1 MLNDALL
8 AIRGLTIAFPGS
20 SGPREVVHGIDL
32 DVERGRVVALVGESG
47 SGKSVSAMSV
57 LRLLGPEARVGGQV
71 LLDGTDVLG
80 LDMTSLRVVRGGRVG
95 MVFQEPMAA
104 WNPVHTVGKQIQEAA
119 DAHGRTA
126 TSVTDLLASVGLD
139 DPARIAASYPHELS
153 GGQLQRAMIAMATS
167 GEPEL
172 LIADEPT
179 TALDVTVQAGILDLL
194 RRMATERNLAILL
207 ITHDMGVVADLADDV
222 AVMRDGTIVERGSVE
237 GVLCTPR
244 ETYTQDLLA
253 AVPQLPSVVERP
265 SEVELP
271 SVVELVET
279 PRPSV
284 VEPGERR
291 PSVVEPGE
299 RQRAGRARPSVVE
312 PGERQRARVET
323 PSPDTVVADV
333 SNVSVTFGAT
343 RSRWRGRDA
352 VHALRGVDVTLH
364 SGRTLGVV
372 GESGSG
378 KSTLGRTLT
387 GLVTPT
393 SGTVSLGATD
403 LGSLSR
409 RRRREVLRHVGI
421 VFQDPG
427 SSVNPKHRVA
437 DAIAEPLRLDGWS
450 RDRIRTR
457 VAELLESVD
466 LEPSYAAR
474 FPHQLSGGQ
483 RQRVAIARALALNP
497 QLLVADEP
505 TSALDVSVQARVLEL
520 IRRLQHEH
528 GFACLFI
535 SHDLAV
541 VGAVSD
547 EVAVMRD
554 GQIVERGTTTQV
566 MTAPE
571 HAYTKSLLAAAPV
584 PDPRAQRERRSS
596 LLAQAA
602 ER

>member
-1 MLNDALL
+1 LTDALL
-8 AIRGLTIAFPGS
+8 AIRGLTIGFPDARDGV
-20 SGPREVVHGIDL
+20 REVVHGIDL
-32 DVERGRVVALVGESG
+32 DVERGRVLALVGESG

-57 LRLLGPEARVGGQV
+57 LRLLGPEARVDGQV
-71 LLDGTDVLG
+71 MLDGTDVLG
-80 LDMTSLRVVRGGRVG
+80 LDVPSLRAVRGGRVG

-104 WNPVHTVGKQIQEAA
+104 WNPVHTVGRQIKEAA
-119 DAHGRTA
+119 EAHGGT
-126 TSVTDLLASVGLD
+126 TDRSRVEGLLSSVGLD
-139 DPARIAASYPHELS
+139 DPARIAASYPHQLS

-167 GEPEL
+167 GDPEV

-194 RRMATERNLAILL
+194 RRMASERNLAILL

-222 AVMRDGTIVERGSVE
+222 AVMREGAIVERGSVE
-237 GVLCTPR
+237 GVLCSPQ
-244 ETYTQDLLA
+244 EAYTQDLLA
-253 AVPQLPSVVERP
+253 AVPQLPSAT
-265 SEVELP
+265 S
-271 SVVELVET
+271 
-279 PRPSV
+279 SV

-291 PSVVEPGE
+291 
-299 RQRAGRARPSVVE
+299 
-312 PGERQRARVET
+312 RARVET
-323 PSPDTVVADV
+323 RPPETVVASV
-333 SNVSVTFGAT
+333 SEVEVSYG
-343 RSRWRGRDA
+343 S
-352 VHALRGVDVTLH
+352 VHALRGIDVTLH
-364 SGRTLGVV
+364 HGRTLGVV

-378 KSTLGRTLT
+378 KSTLGRALT

-393 SGTVSLGATD
+393 SGSVSLGTTD

-409 RRRREVLRHVGI
+409 RRRRELLRHVGI

-427 SSVNPKHRVA
+427 SSLNPKHRVA
-437 DAIAEPLRLDGWS
+437 DAVAEPLRLDGWS
-450 RDRIRTR
+450 RDRIHTR
-457 VAELLESVD
+457 VTEPLRSVD
-466 LEPSYAAR
+466 LDPSYAAR

-520 IRRLQHEH
+520 IRRLQREH

-541 VGAVSD
+541 VGTVSD

-554 GQIVERGTTTQV
+554 GLVVEHGPTSQV

-571 HAYTKSLLAAAPV
+571 HAYTKALLDAAPV
-584 PDPRAQRERRSS
+584 PDPRVQRNRQFTTSDA
-596 LLAQAA
+596 LA
-602 ER
+602 

>member
-1 MLNDALL
+1 LKRSLL
-8 AIRGLTIAFPGS
+8 SIRGLTIAFQ
-20 SGPREVVHGIDL
+20 REVVHGIDL

-47 SGKSVSAMSV
+47 SGKSVTAMSV
-57 LRLLGPEARVGGQV
+57 LRLLGAEASVGGEI

-80 LDMTSLRVVRGGRVG
+80 LDTAALRAVRGGRVG

-104 WNPVHTVGKQIQEAA
+104 WNPVHTVGRQIREAA
-119 DAHGRTA
+119 QAHGRTA
-126 TSVTDLLASVGLD
+126 YTVEELLGSVGLD

-167 GEPEL
+167 GDPEL

-194 RRMATERNLAILL
+194 RRMATERDLAVLL

-222 AVMRDGTIVERGSVE
+222 AVMHDGTIVERGSVE
-237 GVLCTPR
+237 RVLCTPR
-244 ETYTQDLLA
+244 EDYTRDLLA
-253 AVPQLPSVVERP
+253 AVPQLPRASVVERGP
-265 SEVELP
+265 SLVEPAERPASVERPP
-271 SVVELVET
+271 SVERRPSVELVET
-279 PRPSV
+279 TEPTVAQVSG
-284 VEPGERR
+284 VE
-291 PSVVEPGE
+291 V
-299 RQRAGRARPSVVE
+299 
-312 PGERQRARVET
+312 
-323 PSPDTVVADV
+323 D
-333 SNVSVTFGAT
+333 FGN
-343 RSRWRGRDA
+343 

-364 SGRTLGVV
+364 RGRTLGVV

-393 SGTVSLGATD
+393 AGTVSLGATD

-409 RRRREVLRHVGI
+409 RRRRELLRHVGI

-427 SSVNPKHRVA
+427 SSLDPKHRVA
-437 DAIAEPLRLDGWS
+437 DAIAEPLRLEGWS
-450 RDRIRTR
+450 RDRITTR

-520 IRRLQHEH
+520 IRRLQQEH

-541 VGAVSD
+541 VGCVSH

-554 GQIVERGTTTQV
+554 GLIVERGTTHQV

-571 HAYTKSLLAAAPV
+571 HDYTKSLLAAAPV
-584 PDPRAQRERRSS
+584 PDPRAQRGRREMAQ
-596 LLAQAA
+596 LA
-602 ER
+602 R